1 MKAPHKP
8 VFFLSSSDEMRHPYE
23 SALHSAGKRIFWF
36 SDLSSLLAAGPRSS
50 PQVVIVDLDVL
61 KKPVEEQLE
70 QIRASFTECDLIGL
84 SSTDSAQ
91 LALLC
96 IRSGFTE
103 YLLKPTSPEEL
114 SWSIRKCQ
122 QRHELLQKLD
132 EPGTSVIR
140 ALTQISSCTT
150 PTLVRLCTLEYAH
163 ALLGSTGAAWIRMAQ
178 TKTEEINRDDL
189 LCFLPKGLTH
199 TQVLRQIPAQSIWKE
214 GSPPLLSRK
223 KKGSSYRLFIKNRDR
238 NEGILFFGLKE
249 KPKKRAIQSVQT
261 FLEHSE
267 LSLLNIQ
274 KFEEIK
280 QQTFVDDLTGLYN
293 SRYLKFAIVNAIQ
306 RCKKPTDHFSVLF
319 IDVDHFKSINDGNGH
334 VVGSEFLVAIGKTIR
349 HAVRNIDPVF
359 RYGGDEFVVILQD
372 TSTAGA
378 KEIAE
383 RIRKH
388 IERRI
393 FVIKGIKLQ
402 TTVSIG
408 VACYPEHAKEHES
421 IMKLADQA
429 MYSVK
434 KNTRNAVSL
443 AVGLDKP
450 APQVR
455 HKKTVNG

>member
-1 MKAPHKP
+1 MTPAHKP
-8 VFFLSSSDEMRHPYE
+8 VFFLFPSDEMRHPYE
-23 SALHSAGKRIFWF
+23 SSLDAMGKRIFWF
-36 SDLSSLLAAGPRSS
+36 SDLASLVEAGPRSS
-50 PQVVIVDLDVL
+50 PQVVVIDLDVL

-96 IRSGFTE
+96 IRSGFTD

-150 PTLVRLCTLEYAH
+150 PTLVRLCTLEYAQ
-163 ALLGSTGAAWIRMAQ
+163 ALLGSTGAAWIRICDEDMTRA
-178 TKTEEINRDDL
+178 DL
-189 LCFLPKGLTH
+189 LCYLPKGLTPL
-199 TQVLRQIPAQSIWKE
+199 QVMRKVPSKTVWKN
-214 GSPPLLSRK
+214 GAPPLLSRK
-223 KKGSSYRLFIKNRDR
+223 KGADTFRLFVQNPHRK
-238 NEGILFFGLKE
+238 EGILFYGLRE
-249 KPKKRAIQSVQT
+249 KPSKKSIQSVRT
-261 FLEHSE
+261 LLEHSE
-267 LSLLNIQ
+267 LSLLNIH

-306 RCKKPTDHFSVLF
+306 RCKTPDDTFSVLF
-319 IDVDHFKSINDGNGH
+319 IDVDHFKSVNDGNGH

-359 RYGGDEFVVILQD
+359 RYGGDEFVVILHG
-372 TSTAGA
+372 TGTEGA
-378 KEIAE
+378 REIAE

-388 IERRI
+388 IERRV
-393 FVIKGIKLQ
+393 FVIKGIKMQ
-402 TTVSIG
+402 STVSIG
-408 VACYPEHAKEHES
+408 IACYPEHAKEHEQ
-421 IMKLADQA
+421 ILRLADEA
-429 MYSVK
+429 MYSAK

-443 AVGLDKP
+443 AVGLQTIAEP
-450 APQVR
+450 IPL
-455 HKKTVNG
+455 KKVASG